1 MRPANVSDEMYR
13 QVSLRRME
21 EATRKTRVMQD
32 VKGPQRVVPLPTRA
46 NLIQRLDG
54 KDPAAKQKFERMEK
68 APLEDKLMG
77 LFERRNLWSFKQLVE
92 ETKQP
97 AMWLK
102 EVLQEIATLNRRG
115 PNAGQYSLK
124 EMYRKRGGAV

>member
-1 MRPANVSDEMYR
+1 
-13 QVSLRRME
+13 
-21 EATRKTRVMQD
+21 
-32 VKGPQRVVPLPTRA
+32 
-46 NLIQRLDG
+46 
-54 KDPAAKQKFERMEK
+54 
-68 APLEDKLMG
+68 MG

-115 PNAGQYSLK
+115 PNAA
-124 EMYRKRGGAV
+124 RARGRRTFGFSAPSDGGRAEGGGGK

>member
-1 MRPANVSDEMYR
+1 M
-13 QVSLRRME
+13 
-21 EATRKTRVMQD
+21 
-32 VKGPQRVVPLPTRA
+32 
-46 NLIQRLDG
+46 IQRLDG

>member
-1 MRPANVSDEMYR
+1 
-13 QVSLRRME
+13 ME

-32 VKGPQRVVPLPTRA
+32 VKGPQRVVPLPMRA